1 MSAKRLLPFYVVFA
15 MCVLPW
21 SAFAQQT
28 STTSETSSKPEVT
41 QVGYVIH
48 QSTELGYRFQ
58 SRTGSDAMYETL
70 VDLHQGPRIL
80 EQSLSMRSQ
89 DNHGLL
95 FDNLSINS
103 FGWGGDP
110 ENVLRARGRQESVVS
125 AARIVPS
132 GPKCFRLQSAGQSIK
147 PTDIYSECSSSPVS
161 ACVLHPAQNERCGPH
176 TASTIAAEFSPWIFA
191 KQHDR

>member
-1 MSAKRLLPFYVVFA
+1 MDMSFTIRLVA
-15 MCVLPW
+15 N
-21 SAFAQQT
+21 
-28 STTSETSSKPEVT
+28 
-41 QVGYVIH
+41 
-48 QSTELGYRFQ
+48 RFQ

-70 VDLHQGPRIL
+70 VDLHRTRIL

-110 ENVLRARGRQESVVS
+110 ETFLYVRGST
-125 AARIVPS
+125 RIV
-132 GPKCFRLQSAGQSIK
+132 GLQLQGCVGTKMFSITICGESIK
-147 PTDIYSECSSSPVS
+147 PTDIYSGFPV
-161 ACVLHPAQNERCGPH
+161 
-176 TASTIAAEFSPWIFA
+176 ASLRMRYTRRGWATWTSHCFHNAAEFSPWIFA

>member
-1 MSAKRLLPFYVVFA
+1 MSAKGLLPFYVVVA

-28 STTSETSSKPEVT
+28 STTSETSSKPEVI
-41 QVGYVIH
+41 QGGYVIH

-110 ENVLRARGRQESVVS
+110 ENVLS

-132 GPKCFRLQSAGQSIK
+132 RPKCFRLQSAGQSIK

>member
-1 MSAKRLLPFYVVFA
+1 MYAKRLLPFYVVFA

-28 STTSETSSKPEVT
+28 STTSETSSKPEVI

-103 FGWGGDP
+103 FGWVAIR
-110 ENVLRARGRQESVVS
+110 ERSTCAGRQESVVS

-132 GPKCFRLQSAGQSIK
+132 DQNAFDYNLLANPLNPPTSTPMFQFSSLRLRFTPG
-147 PTDIYSECSSSPVS
+147 
-161 ACVLHPAQNERCGPH
+161 
-176 TASTIAAEFSPWIFA
+176 AE
-191 KQHDR
+191 